1 MNKLIHAWEWSSSDH
16 ILCVL
21 PLHHVHGI
29 VNVVGCSLKAG
40 ATCEFLA
47 EFSPEKIIALF
58 LKGEINVFMAVPT
71 IYHKLIAYWETL
83 NAEEQQKLKT
93 CMEKFRLM
101 VCGSAALPAS
111 IMEKWKVISGH
122 TLLERYGMTEIG
134 MGISNPYQGER
145 RTGFVGQPL
154 PGVSVK
160 LVDENYNI
168 VKDEEAGEI
177 LIKGDNVFRHY
188 WNKPEET
195 TKAFTSDGWFKTG
208 DVAILENGYY
218 KIIGRN
224 SVDIIKSG
232 GYKISALEIEEV
244 IRAHNEINDCAVL
257 GIPDE
262 EWGERVVVAYTGEHE
277 LETDNLKS
285 WLKTQL
291 PSYKIP
297 KNYLWLKEL
306 PRNAMGKVVKPEL
319 KNLFK

>member
-1 MNKLIHAWEWSSSDH
+1 
-16 ILCVL
+16 
-21 PLHHVHGI
+21 
-29 VNVVGCSLKAG
+29 
-40 ATCEFLA
+40 
-47 EFSPEKIIALF
+47 
-58 LKGEINVFMAVPT
+58 
-71 IYHKLIAYWETL
+71 
-83 NAEEQQKLKT
+83 
-93 CMEKFRLM
+93 
-101 VCGSAALPAS
+101 
-111 IMEKWKVISGH
+111 
-122 TLLERYGMTEIG
+122 MTEIG

-154 PGVSVK
+154 PGVRVK